1 MKEIILTLSILL
13 NDTEKVCINTDV
25 LISVSDDKFSL
36 SFDGV
41 KYELETVKRLGPEN
55 NDSFFDSF
63 SSGRDN
69 RWLMKDS
76 KTNYYV
82 NGGIS
87 DDGFIMFI
95 SDVKGGSMTLSNAP
109 CH

>member
-13 NDTEKVCINTDV
+13 NDTEKVCINTEAV
-25 LISVSDDKFSL
+25 ITVSQDKFSI

-41 KYELETVKRLGPEN
+41 KYDLETVKRIGTES
-55 NDSFFDSF
+55 NDTFFDSF
-63 SSGRDN
+63 ASGREN
-69 RWLMKDS
+69 RWLMKDK

-87 DDGFIMFI
+87 EDGFIMFI
-95 SDVKGGSMTLSNAP
+95 SDVKGGSMTLSNGP
-109 CH
+109 CQ